1 MNYYIINDGWCDSNE
16 LYHYGIKGMKWGV
29 RRYQN
34 SDGSLTAEGKKK
46 ARQEYKEDNKKA
58 FALGKEATVYGHA
71 AAKSMNRTIKIE
83 NKLDKQYEKD
93 PEGITRRT
101 QALRKKWNA
110 SSKTSAQLVQ
120 AYAAARDAGEKH
132 CESLIDKYGKEA
144 ILPIKYKDIKLK
156 EGEYS
161 PSSFR
166 TINEKTN
173 SVSDYALNAGISLTT
188 VALNIMGVL
197 PVAVLSSPNTA
208 SQKASSLETRTYGYN
223 LRDERRTKPQA

>member
-1 MNYYIINDGWCDSNE
+1 MDYYIINEGWYDSNE

-34 SDGSLTAEGKKK
+34 PDGSLTAAGKKK
-46 ARQEYKEDNKKA
+46 ARQEYKEDNEKAFELGKKA
-58 FALGKEATVYGHA
+58 TIYGHA
-71 AAKSMNRTIKIE
+71 TAKSMNRTIKIE

-110 SSKTSAQLVQ
+110 SSKTSAQLAQ
-120 AYAAARDAGEKH
+120 EYAAARDAGEKH
-132 CESLIDKYGKEA
+132 CESLIDKYGKDA

-156 EGEYS
+156 EGKYS

-166 TINEKTN
+166 TINEETN
-173 SVSDYALNAGISLTT
+173 SISDYAINAGLSLTT
-188 VALNIMGVL
+188 VALNMMGVL
-197 PVAVLSSPNTA
+197 PIAVLSSPTTT
-208 SQKASSLETRTYGYN
+208 SQKASSLETRIYDYN
-223 LRDERRTKPQA
+223 LRDERRNKP